1 MTMVSAP
8 ADTGTREAATVV
20 CLGIG
25 LQVVIDWVYR
35 VISSTIFG
43 GSVTTEAVPLP
54 TILLAY
60 AMTALTCAATGLYC
74 ARRPGPGAFIFAC
87 QLAFVVV
94 PMQAL
99 LSAGFFFA
107 DPVFAMVVAGSFLL
121 AVLSATVL
129 PQVSF
134 GRPGRYAPLIVGLL
148 VLISVYTYGA
158 LLVRTGGRINF
169 DLQKVYE
176 NREELLSQGFP
187 LSGYFISWQGYV
199 INPALFVYG
208 LVTRRRRLLLL
219 AMALQVFLFGMAN
232 FRAFLFLPVVL
243 VGAAWL
249 GRSRWLPV
257 YTLLAIAAAVLAGSL
272 VYLVTGEAALAG
284 VLVDRLVMIPGEI
297 HYFYYDYFHREGH
310 DLLYLTQSILSAFG
324 EPLRRPVPEMI
335 SANYLGMTEGSANVG
350 LFADAYMN
358 LGLLGCA
365 IFAVLLAV
373 VVRVAESLAVRSGPA
388 LAVVLLAAPSL
399 TLVNVG
405 LMTTLLTHGLLLG
418 LLVLWLVG
426 SARTAQ

>member
-1 MTMVSAP
+1 M
-8 ADTGTREAATVV
+8 
-20 CLGIG
+20 
-25 LQVVIDWVYR
+25 
-35 VISSTIFG
+35 
-43 GSVTTEAVPLP
+43 
-54 TILLAY
+54 
-60 AMTALTCAATGLYC
+60 
-74 ARRPGPGAFIFAC
+74 
-87 QLAFVVV
+87 
-94 PMQAL
+94 
-99 LSAGFFFA
+99 
-107 DPVFAMVVAGSFLL
+107 
-121 AVLSATVL
+121 
-129 PQVSF
+129 
-134 GRPGRYAPLIVGLL
+134 
-148 VLISVYTYGA
+148 
-158 LLVRTGGRINF
+158 
-169 DLQKVYE
+169 
-176 NREELLSQGFP
+176 
-187 LSGYFISWQGYV
+187 
-199 INPALFVYG
+199 
-208 LVTRRRRLLLL
+208 
-219 AMALQVFLFGMAN
+219 
-232 FRAFLFLPVVL
+232 
-243 VGAAWL
+243 
-249 GRSRWLPV
+249 
-257 YTLLAIAAAVLAGSL
+257 
-272 VYLVTGEAALAG
+272 YLVTGEAALAG

-335 SANYLGMTEGSANVG
+335 SANYLGVTEGSANVG